1 MVARYSSSV
10 CGFVCTTLKVSAD
23 VDTVVG
29 FLAARDGRLQCRREH
44 DFGRVIMRGEVQEA
58 EVVLRDGERNVVLGS
73 PSNDNSAGQMGRVR
87 VTALGFIYS

>member
-1 MVARYSSSV
+1 
-10 CGFVCTTLKVSAD
+10 
-23 VDTVVG
+23 
-29 FLAARDGRLQCRREH
+29 
-44 DFGRVIMRGEVQEA
+44 MRGEVQEA